1 MVFGLLWVVVNLVWV
16 VVSDFFFGRGGWGW
30 IYLSGGRS

>member
-16 VVSDFFFGRGGWGW
+16 VVSDFLLVGVGG
-30 IYLSGGRS
+30 GGFI

>member
-16 VVSDFFFGRGGWGW
+16 VVSDFFLVGVGG
-30 IYLSGGRS
+30 GGVI

>member
-16 VVSDFFFGRGGWGW
+16 VVSDFFVVGVGGVVF
-30 IYLSGGRS
+30 I